1 MVFVKMGLLKFVQ
14 KLMVDEGRVKIGEDD
29 ARFKEIVRKF
39 NEEYQRGRAN
49 DRLAMNNANSFHV
62 GT

>member
-14 KLMVDEGRVKIGEDD
+14 RLVVDEGRVKIGEDD
-29 ARFKEIVRKF
+29 PRFKDIVRKL
-39 NEEYQRGRAN
+39 NEDYQRGRAN

-62 GT
+62 GS